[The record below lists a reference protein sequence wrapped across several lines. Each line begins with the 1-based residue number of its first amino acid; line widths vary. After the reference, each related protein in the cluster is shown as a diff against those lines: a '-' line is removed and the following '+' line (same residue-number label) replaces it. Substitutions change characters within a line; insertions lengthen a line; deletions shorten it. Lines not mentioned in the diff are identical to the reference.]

1 MNRIGTPCNV
11 SLLCVA
17 ESAIISAEYDDV
29 LLTNSRFAIYN
40 S

>member
-1 MNRIGTPCNV
+1 MP
-11 SLLCVA
+11 LLYAA
-17 ESAIISAEYDDV
+17 ENAVISAEYDDV